1 MVRHVTDAAQNFIRR
16 KILDCFSGETKFITL
31 TKDTYH
37 SDSLQMYKCMYVH
50 VERDNPLQN

>member
-37 SDSLQMYKCMYVH
+37 SDSLQMYTCMYVH
-50 VERDNPLQN
+50 VERD